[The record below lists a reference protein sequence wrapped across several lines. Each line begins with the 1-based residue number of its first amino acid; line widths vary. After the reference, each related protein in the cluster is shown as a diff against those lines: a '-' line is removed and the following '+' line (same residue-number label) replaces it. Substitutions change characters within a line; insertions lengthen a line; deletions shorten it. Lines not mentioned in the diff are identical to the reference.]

1 MFEKQKKNYKEHI
14 MSTLPSIVGGIWC
27 GALVGFLVFFFK
39 LLGEMLVEISH
50 SIYAAAAKN
59 ATVAVFVFLGLILLG
74 SAMFVLHK
82 CIPEVKGGGIPR
94 SRGSVV
100 GMLRLNWLRTLLGTI
115 SGSFLSFFCGVPVGA
130 EGPSVLIGT
139 SIGSFCG
146 GSFKQK
152 EAWSRFMMTGGA
164 GAGFAVATGAPL
176 SAILFVLEE
185 IHRRISPLLLIM
197 ISSSVLSAAMVN
209 DFLCRAFGINPILFE
224 FGIIQPIKLSHLG
237 YLLLLALL
245 IAAAVTLFDIVMAGL
260 NAFVG
265 KRKKKRFNY
274 IFIVSVFLLTG
285 VIGIMSPDLLYSG
298 MNIISDIISEKTLIY
313 LVALLAIRLVFMFL
327 VTSSGVTGGMFIP
340 TLAIGALFGA
350 LCAKLLVLIGL
361 PGDMYGTVV
370 LLSMTAFMGGTMRI
384 PLTATAFFIE
394 STAQFS
400 NILYISLVMFIVSF
414 VAESINSNSFYETTL
429 ANLKKEQNRGLE
441 LRIMRFEMTVS
452 KGAFVSGKAVR
463 DIVWPPASII
473 TGITHAGD
481 FKRVMDEDGE
491 QVLGEGDV
499 IILRAE
505 VYDIEEMEKYLYGLV
520 GKEYQINSDMIE

>member
-130 EGPSVLIGT
+130 EGPGVLIGT

-245 IAAAVTLFDIVMAGL
+245 LAAAVTLFDIVMAGL

-274 IFIVSVFLLTG
+274 IFIVYLS
-285 VIGIMSPDLLYSG
+285 
-298 MNIISDIISEKTLIY
+298 NIIN
-313 LVALLAIRLVFMFL
+313 
-327 VTSSGVTGGMFIP
+327 
-340 TLAIGALFGA
+340 LF
-350 LCAKLLVLIGL
+350 
-361 PGDMYGTVV
+361 
-370 LLSMTAFMGGTMRI
+370 
-384 PLTATAFFIE
+384 
-394 STAQFS
+394 
-400 NILYISLVMFIVSF
+400 
-414 VAESINSNSFYETTL
+414 NSFY
-429 ANLKKEQNRGLE
+429 N
-441 LRIMRFEMTVS
+441 F
-452 KGAFVSGKAVR
+452 
-463 DIVWPPASII
+463 D
-473 TGITHAGD
+473 
-481 FKRVMDEDGE
+481 
-491 QVLGEGDV
+491 
-499 IILRAE
+499 
-505 VYDIEEMEKYLYGLV
+505 
-520 GKEYQINSDMIE
+520 